1 MPEKHQKEAVTKA
14 DWLKIELYS
23 PPEMVDALNNFVSE
37 IGAQGAFQE
46 DGELQPQNGFPET
59 AFRGILNVFL
69 PCDVRLPQRL
79 ASLQT
84 YLDSLAEI
92 FPELEK
98 PTMKTET
105 IHDPDWGEAWKK
117 YFKPIKVTQNIVIKP
132 TWERYSPAGGDVV
145 IDIDPG
151 MAFGTGQHPSTR
163 MCLEALENILLHD
176 RSINKWRVLDVGTGT
191 GILGIAAAKLND
203 AAVLCVDTDK
213 KAVEIA
219 TENVLINNVEKHVKI
234 RHCEITILAET
245 FDLIVANITAKALIK
260 LRPHLQR
267 LLDQRGYLVISG
279 IIEQDK
285 KDIEDHFPAAAFPV
299 HQLLT
304 EKEWICFVMRK
315 GNSPA

>member
-1 MPEKHQKEAVTKA
+1 MPKKHENSAANKA
-14 DWLKIELYS
+14 DWLKIEIYS
-23 PPEMVDALNNFVSE
+23 PLEMIDALNNFVAE
-37 IGAQGAFQE
+37 IGAEGAFQE
-46 DGELQPQNGFPET
+46 YEAQPQNGLPES
-59 AFRGILNVFL
+59 ASPEILKVFL
-69 PCDVRLPQRL
+69 PCDIRLQQRV

-84 YLDSLAEI
+84 YMDSLAEI

-117 YFKPIKVTQNIVIKP
+117 YFKPLRVTKNIVIKP

-163 MCLEALENILLHD
+163 MCLEALENILLHE
-176 RSINKWRVLDVGTGT
+176 RSIDKWRVLDVGTGT
-191 GILGIAAAKLND
+191 GILGIAAAKLNE
-203 AAVLCVDTDK
+203 ANVLCVDTDK

-219 TENVLINNVEKHVKI
+219 IENVMINNVEKHVEV
-234 RHCEITILAET
+234 RHCEIAALEET
-245 FDLIVANITAKALIK
+245 FELIVANITAKTLIK

-267 LLDQRGYLVISG
+267 LLNQNGYLVISG

-285 KDIEDHFPAAAFPV
+285 KDIEEHFPAAAFPV

-304 EKEWICFVMRK
+304 EKEWLCFTLRK
-315 GNSPA
+315 GNPHA

>member
-1 MPEKHQKEAVTKA
+1 MGALHEKVTVNKA
-14 DWLKIELYS
+14 DWLKIEIYS
-23 PPEMVDALNNFVSE
+23 PVEMIDALNNFVSE

-46 DGELQPQNGFPET
+46 YAEPQSPNGFPET
-59 AFRGILNVFL
+59 AFPEILKVFF
-69 PCDVRLPQRL
+69 PADVRLQQRL
-79 ASLQT
+79 DSLQT
-84 YLDSLAEI
+84 YLESLAEI

-98 PTMKTET
+98 PVMKMET

-117 YFKPIKVTQNIVIKP
+117 YFKPIKVTRSIVIKP

-145 IDIDPG
+145 IEIDPG
-151 MAFGTGQHPSTR
+151 MAFGTGQPPSTR

-176 RSINKWRVLDVGTGT
+176 RSISKWQVLDVGTGT

-203 AAVLCVDTDK
+203 VTALCVDTDK

-219 TENVLINNVEKHVKI
+219 IENVLINKVEEHVEV
-234 RHCEITILAET
+234 RHCEIIPLTEP

-267 LLDQRGYLVISG
+267 LLSPNGYLVISG

-285 KDIEDHFPAAAFPV
+285 KEIEDHFPASAFPV
-299 HQLLT
+299 QQLLT
-304 EKEWICFVMRK
+304 EKEWICYVLRR
-315 GNSPA
+315 GNPHA

>member
-1 MPEKHQKEAVTKA
+1 MPKKQETAAATKA
-14 DWLKIELYS
+14 DWLKIEICS
-23 PPEMVDALNNFVSE
+23 PLEMIDALNNFVAE

-46 DGELQPQNGFPET
+46 YGAQPQNGLPE
-59 AFRGILNVFL
+59 AASPEILKVFL
-69 PCDVRLPQRL
+69 PFDLRLEQRV

-84 YLDSLAEI
+84 YLESLAEI

-117 YFKPIKVTQNIVIKP
+117 YFKPLRVTKNIIIKP

-176 RSINKWRVLDVGTGT
+176 RSIDTWRVLDVGTGT
-191 GILGIAAAKLND
+191 GILGIAAAKLNE
-203 AAVLCVDTDK
+203 ANVLCVDTDK

-219 TENVLINNVEKHVKI
+219 IENVLINHVEKHVEV
-234 RHCEITILAET
+234 RHGEIAALAET
-245 FDLIVANITAKALIK
+245 FDLIVANITAKALMK
-260 LRPHLQR
+260 LRPQLQR
-267 LLDQRGYLVISG
+267 LLNQHGYLVISG

-285 KDIEDHFPAAAFPV
+285 KDIEDSFPAAAFPV

-304 EKEWICFVMRK
+304 EKEWICFVLRK
-315 GNSPA
+315 GNAHA